1 MRLINH
7 LTKVLQMV
15 GSPYDSPYQLQSVP
29 AGKPIGKGNNTQPF
43 CHVKSKKKKFGER
56 KLSKKQRKM

>member
-1 MRLINH
+1 MGIVNH
-7 LTKVLQMV
+7 FTKVLEMV
-15 GSPYDSPYQLQSVP
+15 NTFDRSLYQTSYRP
-29 AGKPIGKGNNTQPF
+29 AGKPTGKGNNTQPF